1 MTKLRKFVSKDILKP
16 LYFAFPQSHIDYGLI
31 LWDTTMNST
40 TNKIVQNFEKAVRKI
55 FFKVTMPSQKHCLKN
70 WIHWFFIKKKA
81 FSILQFKWKLHNN
94 DIPESISGL
103 FQLIEKIYLTNNLKY
118 LVPNVSLDNTKNSL
132 LFQGPVFWNKLP
144 AVLKMS
150 KTISL
155 FKTML
160 KSYLLDINLQV
171 TKKTF
176 WNPVFFYLLQFSFQN

>member
-55 FFKVTMPSQKHCLKN
+55 FFKVTMPSQKHCQELNILIFYKE
-70 WIHWFFIKKKA
+70 KA

-160 KSYLLDINLQV
+160 KSYLLDINL
-171 TKKTF
+171 
-176 WNPVFFYLLQFSFQN
+176 

>member
-1 MTKLRKFVSKDILKP
+1 MTKLRKFVSKDTLKP
-16 LYFAFPQSHIDYGLI
+16 LYFTFPQSHIDYGLI
-31 LWDTTMNST
+31 LWYTAMNST
-40 TNKIVQNFEKAVRKI
+40 TKKIVQNLEKAVRKI
-55 FFKVTMPSQKHCLKN
+55 FFKVTMPSQKHCQELNILIFYKE
-70 WIHWFFIKKKA
+70 KA

-94 DIPESISGL
+94 DIPENISGL

-160 KSYLLDINLQV
+160 KSYLLDINL
-171 TKKTF
+171 
-176 WNPVFFYLLQFSFQN
+176 